1 MTLKMIN
8 PLFVFCWIKK
18 SAQQRWIAMT
28 NFVITKFV
36 MTIVTMKNLEKT
48 NFVITNL
55 KIFQGEKFTFQNCM
69 VLKVP
74 KYENLQNEL
83 LTPVKDMLV
92 GDSKSIV
99 INQNFFN

>member
-1 MTLKMIN
+1 
-8 PLFVFCWIKK
+8 
-18 SAQQRWIAMT
+18 MT

-36 MTIVTMKNLEKT
+36 MTIFMIDEKLRE
-48 NFVITNL
+48 NKLSDHKL

-99 INQNFFN
+99 INQHFFNWPP